1 MDSSA
6 APIHYSIIRENW
18 LTRRLDKRAATL
30 ALLATLGLIFGALV
44 SWDQSLGASA
54 WMSAS
59 AAQVFVD
66 HQWWRLWTTL
76 FVHGDLR
83 HLLSNAFMF
92 YILGVFLIGYFGAW
106 VFLVL
111 AIFSGGLVNLLVLRT
126 MPALTQLI
134 GMSGVVFWMGGF
146 WLTLYL
152 LIDRRRSVT
161 QRLLRVG
168 GAALGLYMPAEA
180 FDPSISYFSHLWG
193 FILGFVFAVIY
204 FALNRPRF
212 LLAEVHE
219 EVFED

>member
-1 MDSSA
+1 MRS
-6 APIHYSIIRENW
+6 
-18 LTRRLDKRAATL
+18 L
-30 ALLATLGLIFGALV
+30 AATLGLVFLALV

-59 AAQVFVD
+59 ATQVFVD

-76 FVHGDLR
+76 FVHGDFR

-92 YILGVFLIGYFGAW
+92 YIVGVFLIGYFGTW
-106 VFLVL
+106 VFPVL
-111 AIFSGGLVNLLVLRT
+111 AIFSGGLVNLLVLRK

-152 LIDRRRSVT
+152 LIDRRRSVS
-161 QRLLRVG
+161 QRLLRAG

-180 FDPSISYFSHLWG
+180 FDPGVSYFSHLWG
-193 FILGFVFAVIY
+193 FVIGIAFALIY
-204 FALNRPRF
+204 FAFNRQRF
-212 LLAEVHE
+212 LSAEVSE
-219 EVFED
+219 EISD